1 MSHEDQAFRSL
12 LAHLKARGL
21 LMQHDARL
29 PSVSAMV
36 AGGPIRGSWWGHP
49 MGGSIFMVA
58 ERLADHRDVMIC
70 KLIGSKVTYV
80 HRDLWPDLL
89 AVARSQ
95 GPWQMDGLPAAA
107 RALLRRL
114 AREGML
120 RTDQTP
126 ASAEPARELERR
138 LLVHAAQ
145 VHTES
150 GAHARALMTW
160 ERWARSVRCR
170 PTASVQRARQRL
182 EAAALA
188 LGEGS
193 GPSPRLPWM
202 R

>member
-1 MSHEDQAFRSL
+1 MSHEDNAFRSS

-21 LMQHDARL
+21 LMLHDAQL

-49 MGGSIFMVA
+49 LGGSIFMVA

-70 KLIGSKVTYV
+70 KLVGSKVTYV
-80 HRDLWPDLL
+80 HCGLWPDLL

-95 GPWQMDGLPAAA
+95 GPWQMAGLPAAA

-114 AREGML
+114 AREGMI
-120 RTDQTP
+120 RTDRAP
-126 ASAEPARELERR
+126 ASSEPARELERR
-138 LLVHAAQ
+138 LLVHSAQ

-160 ERWARSVRCR
+160 ERWARSARCR
-170 PTASVQRARQRL
+170 PTASVQRARQKL

-188 LGEGS
+188 LGEGCRS
-193 GPSPRLPWM
+193 SPRLPWM